1 MILRSP
7 APCTT
12 FVRDRDNPSPS
23 TNSRVRPRS
32 RFPRYCALAFGT
44 AFVLVCVALLVEFS
58 GIVPGL
64 DMGYGDYY
72 CWIGNVTASG
82 IFIALPLA
90 AVMAFN
96 VVHYVKTVRS
106 GIVNFRNWFIL

>member
-1 MILRSP
+1 MQVMAWDIFL
-7 APCTT
+7 T
-12 FVRDRDNPSPS
+12 FGKRALF
-23 TNSRVRPRS
+23 SRVRPRS

-106 GIVNFRNWFIL
+106 GIFNVL